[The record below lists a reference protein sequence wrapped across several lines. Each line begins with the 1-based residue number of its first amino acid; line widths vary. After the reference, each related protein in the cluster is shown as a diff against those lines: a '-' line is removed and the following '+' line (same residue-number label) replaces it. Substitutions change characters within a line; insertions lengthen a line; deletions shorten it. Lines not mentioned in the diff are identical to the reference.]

1 MRIRAVCRMHSS
13 GGAHRTA
20 SLGRP
25 TAVHV
30 SGVPVARGTVYAPS
44 RPRRR
49 MGTDTGGPVEA
60 AWDRAARPPAARYE
74 LVTEVDGVCVVVQE
88 RLTGTA
94 PAIGRTG
101 LRGPIRGAL
110 DP

>member
-1 MRIRAVCRMHSS
+1 MS
-13 GGAHRTA
+13 
-20 SLGRP
+20 
-25 TAVHV
+25 
-30 SGVPVARGTVYAPS
+30 
-44 RPRRR
+44 
-49 MGTDTGGPVEA
+49 TDTGGPVEA
-60 AWDRAARPPAARYE
+60 AWDRAARLPAARYE
-74 LVTEVDGVCVVVQE
+74 LVTEVDGVCFVQE